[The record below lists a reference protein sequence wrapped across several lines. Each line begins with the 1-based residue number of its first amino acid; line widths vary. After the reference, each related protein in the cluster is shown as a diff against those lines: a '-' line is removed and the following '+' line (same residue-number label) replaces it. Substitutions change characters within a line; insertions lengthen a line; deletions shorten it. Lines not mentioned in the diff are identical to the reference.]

1 MPFLAQFGCELV
13 DGQRIADADGEGVFD
28 DVAQLSDVSWPSILQ
43 ESLECFFFDALDL
56 AFTCLVEFVD
66 EVPCERFD
74 IAFTFYQARKVQRY
88 DADAVHEI
96 FAEASCFD
104 QAAQRLVCG

>member
-28 DVAQLSDVSWPSILQ
+28 DVAQLSGVSWPSILQ
-43 ESLECFFFDALDL
+43 GCLECFFLDALDL
-56 AFTCLVEFVD
+56 AFTCLVEFVY

-74 IAFTFYQARKVQRY
+74 IAFTFSQDRTVLRC
-88 DADAVHEI
+88 DA
-96 FAEASCFD
+96 
-104 QAAQRLVCG
+104 AADHMLIDE